1 MGGLRK
7 IETNLPNISAGRFPT
22 SSLARIV
29 APFLLPEYIDKALY
43 LDADI
48 LIRGPLD
55 EFYYKDIKNKGILAV
70 PDVFLDNP
78 SAYHMQRMKLERPF
92 RYIISGVLLYNL
104 KVLREKYSY
113 DDTMEALRSYQPVSE
128 FVDQDFINDFFR
140 NEIEYGNIIYNCPPY
155 WAADIVAKKF
165 ISRKC
170 KIKVVHYMGKV
181 KPWHETYSLRY
192 FLIYRKAW
200 NSIFPKQ
207 KLSELN
213 YLKNIYK
220 HFIGCK

>member
-1 MGGLRK
+1 MKIGGGVLRK
-7 IETNLPNISAGRFPT
+7 IETNLSNISAGRFPT

-29 APFLLPEYIDKALY
+29 APFLLPDYIDKALY

-92 RYIISGVLLYNL
+92 RYINSDVLLYNL

-113 DDTMEALRSYQPVSE
+113 DDIMEALRSYQPVSE
-128 FVDQDFINDFFR
+128 FVDQDFINDFF
-140 NEIEYGNIIYNCPPY
+140 
-155 WAADIVAKKF
+155 
-165 ISRKC
+165 
-170 KIKVVHYMGKV
+170 
-181 KPWHETYSLRY
+181 
-192 FLIYRKAW
+192 
-200 NSIFPKQ
+200 
-207 KLSELN
+207 SE
-213 YLKNIYK
+213 
-220 HFIGCK
+220 